1 LAEES
6 VILVH
11 GIWMTGLD
19 MSFLRKRLNHAGYNT
34 HQFSYHSIRS
44 TPPEIAIDLNKFA
57 NTINTSKIHYVCHSL
72 GGLVIRHF
80 YNEYPDQ
87 PQGRIVTLGTP
98 HSPSS
103 AAKKLTKY
111 LPGRLLLG
119 KSTRQGLLGPV
130 PTWRSTHELGVIAGT
145 LRMGVGML
153 IPGLPKPN
161 DGTIAV
167 EETKLEGMTDHL
179 TLPVSHF
186 GLLTSRRVAQ
196 QTIYFL
202 NHGKFDN

>member
-1 LAEES
+1 
-6 VILVH
+6 
-11 GIWMTGLD
+11 MNGLD
-19 MSFLRKRLNHAGYNT
+19 MSLLRKRLNRVGYIT
-34 HQFSYHSIRS
+34 HQFSYRSTRS
-44 TPPEIAIDLNKFA
+44 TPLEIAIDLNKFT

-72 GGLVIRHF
+72 GGLIIRHL
-80 YNEYPDQ
+80 YSEYPDQ

-103 AAKKLTKY
+103 AAKKLTKF
-111 LPGRLLLG
+111 LPGRFLLG

-130 PTWRSTHELGVIAGT
+130 PAWRNTHELGVIAGT
-145 LRMGVGML
+145 LRMGVGMMV
-153 IPGLPKPN
+153 PGIPKPN
-161 DGTIAV
+161 DGTVAV

-186 GLLTSRRVAQ
+186 GILMSRLVAQ

-202 NHGKFDN
+202 NHGKFNI